1 MQISI
6 DEFITSPKIK
16 NIFPDLAGLYNK
28 AYDLP
33 KNVFN
38 NSDTEVDTFTIYYLI
53 NNKVVALWLFNG
65 TSTIIGTYCYNK
77 NSIDGPSLYAGLS
90 YHTSIEDFIS
100 SIMHNIKENEI
111 KESYPLFIQAR
122 YRAGG
127 SAFWLRQ
134 HSFITCLTDLTSDI
148 WAVKASGILTE
159 QTRGS
164 LFKVP
169 SKQMESIMLNGVSD
183 LDRLVC
189 LTDSIDVDIRS
200 GETGMNGW
208 IVEVKRSV

>member
-16 NIFPDLAGLYNK
+16 NIFPDLVGLYNK
-28 AYDLP
+28 ACNLP

-38 NSDTEVDTFTIYYLI
+38 NSDTDTEAFTIYYLI
-53 NNKVVALWLFNG
+53 NNKVVLLRLFNWSR
-65 TSTIIGTYCYNK
+65 TAIDTYCYNK
-77 NSIDGPSLYAGLS
+77 NNIDGHSQYTALD
-90 YHTSIEDFIS
+90 YHASIEDFIS
-100 SIMHNIKENEI
+100 SIMFNIRENGI
-111 KESYPLFIQAR
+111 KESYPLFIQAV
-122 YRAGG
+122 YRARGD
-127 SAFWLRQ
+127 AFLLRQ

-169 SKQMESIMLNGVSD
+169 SKQMKFMLQRD
-183 LDRLVC
+183 LGGLTC
-189 LTDSIDVDIRS
+189 LTDSLDVDIQS
-200 GETGMNGW
+200 GKAGMNGW
-208 IVEVKRSV
+208 IVEVKRSI